1 MTVARAE
8 QSRAEEQ
15 QQEQQQVSRR
25 GWSWSGGK
33 ARQTREQVQ
42 DLASSSGESH
52 PVSLS
57 RAYVEFGLF
66 VLTAAGGRE
75 LESFGKLKGGWC
87 GAMAGREGGQGATS
101 SSTTGFRRAAT
112 LLCAKKHRRLVHPRT
127 RTKNAPSA
135 AKSTFH
141 ACRGTFF
148 SQKILLGR
156 ENFLF
161 PQLTLD
167 LHFVLCHTTVQS
179 LIHDSGAILNA
190 KLYSFLIG
198 DIKQTLS
205 S

>member
-1 MTVARAE
+1 M
-8 QSRAEEQ
+8 
-15 QQEQQQVSRR
+15 
-25 GWSWSGGK
+25 
-33 ARQTREQVQ
+33 
-42 DLASSSGESH
+42 
-52 PVSLS
+52 
-57 RAYVEFGLF
+57 
-66 VLTAAGGRE
+66 
-75 LESFGKLKGGWC
+75 C
-87 GAMAGREGGQGATS
+87 GAMAGRQGGQGATSS

-112 LLCAKKHRRLVHPRT
+112 LLCAKHRRLVHPRT
-127 RTKNAPSA
+127 RTQNVPSA

-148 SQKILLGR
+148 SQKILRGR
-156 ENFLF
+156 ENFSL

-198 DIKQTLS
+198 DIKQTPS